1 MCLLPH
7 STGFFESVKID
18 FREIIAGT
26 VVPWPSWKVGLLMAI
41 VAGVDFG
48 TLSVRVSL
56 VDSERGLL
64 ESAVA
69 DYPLHRKREDPE
81 YATQSHEDH
90 MRALASATR
99 EVLKKAGV
107 PGDQVQ
113 AIALDTTGSSVIPVD
128 KDLQPLGEYYLWCD
142 HRAKGEAAEIT
153 EAAHQENLEAIQ
165 WCGGIYSSEWGFSK
179 LLHWLRHNPE
189 KRSQFAS
196 AFEHCDMVAATL
208 CGIKDPKHVKRS
220 ICAMGHKWLWNAQ
233 LCGLPPEDF
242 LVKVDPLFQGIRAQ
256 LDGEYAT
263 SDQIAGTLAADWAE
277 QLGLKAGIPIPVG
290 AFDAHWD
297 AIGAGCRTD
306 DMVNVVGTST
316 CIIGI
321 TPSVNLV
328 PGVCGVV
335 QGSVHPLRTGIEAG
349 LSAVGDIFSAIAT
362 RAATDLATLSAGLEN
377 YRAGQTGLLR
387 MTWDNGD
394 RTVLVNPNLRG
405 VTLGWNLQ
413 STAQDELFAAIE
425 GTAFHTR
432 VILDRMAGHG
442 VHIKRVINAGGIPQ
456 KNHVLNQVYA
466 DVLGRPVLVPSKSV
480 VSLGS
485 AIFAFLAAG
494 TFKTIEEAQDNI
506 CPSYRTFQPNPS
518 AQRTYDTLY
527 SLYSRLYFALGQ
539 RGVSALGEVL
549 PALIAIAE
557 SVNQH
562 H

>member
-1 MCLLPH
+1 
-7 STGFFESVKID
+7 
-18 FREIIAGT
+18 
-26 VVPWPSWKVGLLMAI
+26 MAI

-64 ESAVA
+64 ESALA
-69 DYPLHRKREDPE
+69 EYPLHRKREDPE
-81 YATQSHEDH
+81 YATQSHDDH
-90 MRALASATR
+90 MRALVSATR
-99 EVLKKAGV
+99 EVLKKSGIA
-107 PGDQVQ
+107 GDQVQ
-113 AIALDTTGSSVIPVD
+113 AIALDTTGSSVIAVG
-128 KDLQPLGEYYLWCD
+128 KNLQPLGEYYLWCD

-153 EAAHQENLEAIQ
+153 AAAHKENLEAIQ
-165 WCGGIYSSEWGFSK
+165 WCGGVYSSEWGFSK

-189 KRSQFAS
+189 KRSEFVS

-208 CGIKDPKHVKRS
+208 CGITDSKKVKRS

-233 LCGLPPEDF
+233 LGGLPPESF
-242 LVKVDPLFQGIRAQ
+242 LVKVDPLLRGVRDK

-263 SDQIAGTLAADWAE
+263 SDQIAGSLSPQWADK
-277 QLGLKAGIPIPVG
+277 LGLKAGIPIPVG

-306 DMVNVVGTST
+306 DMVNVIGTST

-349 LSAVGDIFSAIAT
+349 LSAVGDIFSAIAA
-362 RAATDLATLSAGLEN
+362 RAGTDVKTLSAGLEK
-377 YRAGQTGLLR
+377 YRGGQTGLLR
-387 MTWDNGD
+387 LTWDNGD

-432 VILDRMAGHG
+432 VILDRMASHG

-456 KNHVLNQVYA
+456 KNDVLNQVYA
-466 DVLGRPVLVPSKSV
+466 NVLGRPVLVPSKSV

-494 TFKTIEEAQDNI
+494 TFKTIEEAQDKI
-506 CPSYRTFQPNPS
+506 CPPNRTFTPNTQ
-518 AQRTYDTLY
+518 AQRTYEQLY
-527 SLYSRLYFALGQ
+527 LLYNKLYFTLGQ
-539 RGVSALGEVL
+539 RGNDGLGDILPTLITVSQAATGGQ
-549 PALIAIAE
+549 
-557 SVNQH
+557 NT
-562 H
+562 